1 MNNPTSF
8 SPFNF
13 TPFRYGQPQTQAPY
27 QYIQPSPTSLPSANV
42 MNPWMLMFASLGI
55 NTSNATPATPA
66 TTPLNN
72 TSALPIFS
80 GASILTPSTTAV
92 TTPAT
97 TPLNNTSALPIF
109 GGGSITTPSTPAVT
123 TPATTTNTTNL
134 STLPIWDG
142 SGLSTPTSTTS
153 PFLTASM
160 NDIFKTITSGGVTV
174 AAGQNS
180 SYWGDPHVADADR
193 ANQEVK
199 NTINFN
205 VYGAGTFNLLKD
217 KNIALSAEHKKYDAW
232 KIEVTNQVN
241 LALGDSNL
249 VYNAYGEPT
258 LNGVKLEKDKLMT
271 LSDGSKVTWNGSNKL
286 NVTNANYGE
295 YNLDINLRTSGQKNA
310 DGTNIKYFDT
320 YVNSTDKGVFSDGIL
335 PTGILGE
342 GFDMDNAVRTK
353 LNFGLENYK
362 V

>member
-1 MNNPTSF
+1 M
-8 SPFNF
+8 FNF
-13 TPFRYGQPQTQAPY
+13 ERFRYIQAPTITPDY
-27 QYIQPSPTSLPSANV
+27 FGSY
-42 MNPWMLMFASLGI
+42 
-55 NTSNATPATPA
+55 SNAKANNGSFPTRSTRTLYPWGIMGRDANQTSDQPLLAYAPIKATP
-66 TTPLNN
+66 TPTK
-72 TSALPIFS
+72 TSTPSTAPVVNSYALPIYGS
-80 GASILTPSTTAV
+80 ASVTKPIVSVPSKPAETAY
-92 TTPAT
+92 
-97 TPLNNTSALPIF
+97 S
-109 GGGSITTPSTPAVT
+109 ST
-123 TPATTTNTTNL
+123 
-134 STLPIWDG
+134 STLPIWYG
-142 SGLSTPTSTTS
+142 TSSYTSNPKLPYLTP
-153 PFLTASM
+153 SM
-160 NDIFKTITSGGVTV
+160 NDIYQTITSGSVTV

-199 NTINFN
+199 HTTNFN

-271 LSDGSKVTWNGSNKL
+271 LPDGSTVSWNGTNKL
-286 NVTNANYGE
+286 NVSNANYGE
-295 YNLDINLRTSGQKNA
+295 YNLDINLRTAGQKNA